1 MKIPGLTG
9 ARFVFPLTMLLT
21 ACNLT
26 DNKPPDDATKLNN
39 NHMPAITPASPTESL
54 DLSITSAMTGQ
65 PQKQETDFLAAR
77 ETPPVPFINTPKE
90 NDLSVSGK
98 LYLADNEED
107 YFDAIEGPEI
117 TIEVRFE

>member
-26 DNKPPDDATKLNN
+26 DNKPSDDATKLNN
-39 NHMPAITPASPTESL
+39 NHMPAITPASPAESL

-77 ETPPVPFINTPKE
+77 ETPPVPFLNTPKE

-98 LYLADNEED
+98 LYLDDDEED
-107 YFDAIEGPEI
+107 YLNAIEGAEI